1 MALHCVMA
9 AVQTSPADPAEGEAT
24 HASEKSA
31 DARARSVN
39 LFVFSLIAIFVGVI
53 TGTGAILFRG
63 LISVLHNLLFYGHFS
78 AIYDANLHSPASPL
92 GPWVILVP
100 VIGGM
105 GVVFLVKT
113 FAPEARGHGVPEVM
127 DAIFYKEGRI
137 RPVVAAVK
145 SLASA
150 LAIGSGS
157 AVGREGPI
165 IQIGASLGSSLGTL
179 MRLEAWQRI
188 TLVAAGAGAGI
199 AATFNTPI
207 GGVIFAIELMM
218 PEVSTRTFLPV
229 ALATGTATFIGR
241 LYFGPHAAF
250 NVPAVGSLP
259 EHPSGVFLLLLYG
272 LLGVAAGV
280 GATGFIR
287 GLHLADEQFERIE
300 NPYLRHAIG
309 MTLVG
314 ALMYAFL
321 RYSGHYYVE
330 GVGYSTIQ
338 DVLLSAL
345 SAAPFLAVLFV
356 AKLLATSLSLGS
368 GSSGGIFSPSLFM
381 GATLGGALGA
391 VAQMLLPWANISV
404 PAFAMVGMA
413 AMVGGGTG
421 AAMTAV
427 TMIFEMTLD
436 YAIVVPMIIAVA
448 IAIGVRRVLSRE
460 NIYTIKLQ
468 ARRHFIPKAL
478 HANMFLVRRAGDV
491 MDKDLLLLP
500 QDLAFDAFLRLP
512 ELGSRLRHVV
522 VTNGERIVGVLRV
535 NTALRRGLEGSYTGV
550 TLGDVASA
558 SFAIARAEDIM
569 FNVIGRMWRKNA
581 VMTVVVRSDGVPRA
595 ASVMGLITKEHV
607 ADSVAESIRPYS
619 AGGAL
624 F

>member
-1 MALHCVMA
+1 MATRA
-9 AVQTSPADPAEGEAT
+9 RTDEPNRGE
-24 HASEKSA
+24 HSE
-31 DARARSVN
+31 RSVN
-39 LFVFSLIAIFVGVI
+39 LFVFSLIAIAVGIV
-53 TGTGAILFRG
+53 TGFGAVFFRA
-63 LISVLHNLLFYGHFS
+63 LIAVVHNLFFLGRFSTIYG
-78 AIYDANLHSPASPL
+78 ANVHTAPSPWGAFI
-92 GPWVILVP
+92 ILAP

-127 DAIFYKEGRI
+127 DAIFYHEGRI

-165 IQIGASLGSSLGTL
+165 IQIGASLGSSFGSLL
-179 MRLEAWQRI
+179 RLQVWQRI

-207 GGVIFAIELMM
+207 GGVLFAVELMM

-229 ALATGTATFIGR
+229 ALSTGTATFIGR
-241 LYFGPHAAF
+241 IFFGPRPAF
-250 NVPAVGSLP
+250 EVPSVGMLSDR
-259 EHPSGVFLLLLYG
+259 PSGAYILLLYAAMG
-272 LLGVAAGV
+272 VVLGI

-287 GLHLADEQFERIE
+287 GLHLAEAQFEKIR
-300 NPYLRHAIG
+300 NAYLRHAIG
-309 MTLVG
+309 MTAVG
-314 ALMYAFL
+314 VMMYAFL
-321 RYSGHYYVE
+321 RYSGHYHIE
-330 GVGYSTIQ
+330 GVGYATIE
-338 DVLLSAL
+338 DILLSVVN
-345 SAAPFLAVLFV
+345 AAPFLALLFA
-356 AKLLATSLSLGS
+356 AKLVATSLSLGS

-381 GATLGGALGA
+381 GASLGAAFGALA
-391 VAQMLLPWANISV
+391 KFAFPALAISV

-436 YAIVVPMIIAVA
+436 YGIVVPMIIAVA
-448 IAIGVRRVLSRE
+448 ISIGIRRLLSRE

-478 HANMFLVRRAGDV
+478 HANMFLVRRAGEV
-491 MDKDLLLLP
+491 MDKDVLVLP
-500 QDLAFDAFLRLP
+500 QEFKLDQFFRLP
-512 ELGSRLRHVV
+512 GHEGRTRHVV
-522 VTNGERIVGVLRV
+522 VTRSGRISGVLRV
-535 NTALRRGLEGSYTGV
+535 NTALRQGLESEASSL
-550 TLGDVASA
+550 TLGQVASPR
-558 SFAIARAEDIM
+558 FALARSDDIM
-569 FNVIGRMWRKNA
+569 FNVIGRMWRRNA
-581 VMTVVVRSDGVPRA
+581 IMSVVAGPAGVPRA
-595 ASVMGLITKEHV
+595 GDVLGVITKEHV
-607 ADSVAESIRPYS
+607 ADSVAESIKPYS
-619 AGGAL
+619 AGEAV